1 MPISTD
7 KFKKEQLV
15 KKPYNISTEG
25 SRNTLELHWL
35 LYYKRTNYAALW
47 DTFNAAMNATLGFDS
62 TQVSMLFLLAYA
74 NGEFYKLDW
83 QLV

>member
-1 MPISTD
+1 MTIETWIR
-7 KFKKEQLV
+7 E
-15 KKPYNISTEG
+15 
-25 SRNTLELHWL
+25 
-35 LYYKRTNYAALW
+35 RTNYAALW

-83 QLV
+83 HIV